1 MDELYHHG
9 IKGQKWG
16 VRRYQNPDGSLT
28 EVGRKRYGYGVSKL
42 KAGSTVRRVSGR
54 KSKDDNPV
62 GLYTFTPNDQKAY
75 KDSAYYLPSVNPSY
89 GSKNKKAKITQ
100 YKFTKDATILSGK
113 RAVDDYIKRYGKMT
127 VDEYAKDYQPAT
139 ERARRTIE
147 DYRKI
152 DKNKTISDIYKNRG
166 LELENNIAL
175 RIFMHDY
182 IHNTVMSPVGWVT
195 GSDYS
200 SENQKSTIQDFTD
213 HYRKLKIDAIIDPE
227 DYAAGF
233 KEPIIIL
240 NKDAIKKEGSY
251 NFKIKR

>member
-16 VRRYQNPDGSLT
+16 VRRYQNSDGSLT
-28 EVGRKRYGYGVSKL
+28 EAGRKRYSYGVSKL

-127 VDEYAKDYQPAT
+127 VDEYIKDYQPAT
-139 ERARRTIE
+139 ERARHTIE

-152 DKNKTISDIYKNRG
+152 DHDEKMETYNLGVLYIKEDNGT
-166 LELENNIAL
+166 LLENEDDV
-175 RIFMHDY
+175 FKY
-182 IHNTVMSPVGWVT
+182 IPAECDKDILYSKIVDLKPVP
-195 GSDYS
+195 Y
-200 SENQKSTIQDFTD
+200 
-213 HYRKLKIDAIIDPE
+213 YE
-227 DYAAGF
+227 D
-233 KEPIIIL
+233 EQ
-240 NKDAIKKEGSY
+240 
-251 NFKIKR
+251 